1 VSFGTIGLWIKLW
14 IRGVKTVDKAVDKIV
29 DNSTLWISR
38 ELSTTYPQK
47 IAGYPQFYP
56 QA

>member
-38 ELSTTYPQK
+38 DLSTICPQE

>member
-29 DNSTLWISR
+29 DNSTLWITR
-38 ELSTTYPQK
+38 DLSTIRPQE